1 MLGWFICA
9 YRQAGSRQLPATQTS
24 AKGIELAKWQAS
36 LSGLDWIEA
45 LVKEKKVI
53 FLGGNGY
60 PLYYTASFKELQPF
74 LKNPPEARQT
84 WAADPGDVLLPHW
97 KGKTYIDQAG
107 MDQCEPDEWLLVEV
121 WDES

>member
-60 PLYYTASFKELQPF
+60 PLYYTAS
-74 LKNPPEARQT
+74 
-84 WAADPGDVLLPHW
+84 
-97 KGKTYIDQAG
+97 
-107 MDQCEPDEWLLVEV
+107 
-121 WDES
+121 